1 MKKIISTLLA
11 LILSISLFT
20 VAGAVDESI
29 GYDKFDLPIISD
41 MLPDGHQ
48 VSKIQIYVDKNKKIA
63 FGKLSDVAKLMSADI
78 FESDSM
84 YRVTKDYMCFQY
96 DNANN
101 MTLYFSDQPNG
112 KILLQGNLFESK
124 KINNV
129 WYVDFI
135 KICDMF
141 GIEFSK
147 VDKTVNSFIKNAQF
161 GDYFSQI
168 DLEKNSFYILISG
181 KKNLSSIYQK
191 VISNKEKYFWD
202 YSSLSEKGDKW
213 WEKILTSIETAENKA
228 IIQNANRLSNIINDW
243 DNWTTFV
250 FSEYDSGM
258 HYTEALIDICSAQ
271 YIKDAIKNNTD
282 NLSSYG
288 SMADFLERSL
298 HAQAVYESG
307 KNISELFDELYNI
320 GDGKAMSFVKSLFKT
335 EDYQKAFKAMSL
347 DSKLELGNALI
358 SVVKIGADTAKTYF
372 QQKDLFEQIDSISPA
387 KIALLEHSITQNDN
401 IVNNAKTEELKEAFE
416 DWFFRSPIRANTR
429 IRLNT
434 KDNAKGLIDSAETV
448 KTLYRNIDNQNSYM
462 ADSVLQN
469 MSFSIVDETIQNAL
483 QLSGIPELYAL
494 SVALGLSDTVMSV
507 IKDSDLAEILKSAE
521 KLVQYYYIEK
531 MLLNDLDVQNPY
543 NLYDRLLMA
552 LESSYCCFKVCSSE
566 LYDDFKME
574 FKDEIKAISEVLM
587 DLDYKVNG
595 LNINYYHDPK
605 NDNVSAEVKNYILDY
620 NEITKNSVLV
630 VGIVSDKDGYV
641 LSDATVTLKC
651 GEDKFYAITGDDGK
665 YSFIVPKT
673 YNSYF
678 YVLEV
683 SKDEYITVS
692 ENIVNNSE
700 DILRNV
706 TLMPIHQKFCIEGT
720 VTDERGTKL
729 DGVTVELYGDS
740 GTSYGKV
747 STINGEYKITTPLTG
762 EMMNL
767 LFTKNGYLDLRINDI
782 APDSDHTIDV
792 KLVDIY
798 QEKFVNELIE
808 KEDIWTEIIAKHSE
822 LGVEEPFE
830 TPFSFVDLDLDGKLE
845 FICGLYNPY
854 ASEKY
859 DVFTL
864 ENGNLKKVGSFLGKI
879 KELHYNQL
887 DNSYTI
893 FTSTGEDMGN
903 DYYRSYDCKYTYTNE
918 KITEQEKVFYDFNT
932 SNLHIETEYY
942 KANGNNIIKISR
954 EEYCE
959 FFKTPRKYKYIKFST
974 AGFFYWDRNDDL
986 QIKKNILNK
995 SYLEFKSNQYE
1006 WFYSDIIQQ
1015 YGNKTYYAK
1024 TTTNGGGIRNF
1035 DFSSSKYTKYDILPI
1050 SDKETN
1056 IGSFIIY
1063 NNKVYY
1069 TAGGLSSSG
1078 TSYTLKC
1085 CNLDGTNVSMIVDNV
1100 SRFFNINGGILE
1112 IEDYTSSLY
1121 PYSSSEPHR
1130 YNILTNKLYTGILTS
1145 HKNYPDTVCL
1155 CGLIDSPTEF
1165 DGGLFYKEYKEGS
1178 IEVIYYRKD
1187 IKSGVV
1193 EKIGVGHEPS
1203 R

>member
-48 VSKIQIYVDKNKKIA
+48 VSKIQLYVDKNKKIA

-147 VDKTVNSFIKNAQF
+147 IDKTVNSFIKNAQF

-191 VISNKEKYFWD
+191 VMSNKEKYFWD

-307 KNISELFDELYNI
+307 ENISKLFDELYNI

-401 IVNNAKTEELKEAFE
+401 IVNNSKTEELKEAFE

-673 YNSYF
+673 YKSYF

-720 VTDERGTKL
+720 VTDEHGIKL
-729 DGVTVELYGDS
+729 DGVSVELYGDN
-740 GTSYGKV
+740 GVSYGKTL
-747 STINGEYKITTPLTG
+747 TINGKYKIIISPT
-762 EMMNL
+762 EEVMYNL
-767 LFTKNGYLDLRINDI
+767 LFTKNEYVDLRVSNIEPN
-782 APDSDHTIDV
+782 SDQTIDV
-792 KLVDIY
+792 TLPLENN
-798 QEKFVNELIE
+798 QEVSKPTMDGVPVEF
-808 KEDIWTEIIAKHSE
+808 EDANFKICVMRTLNITSEDVITDKMCETITEIDCSGQILETLADLPKLPNLKKLYVDNSE
-822 LGVEEPFE
+822 VALNLKGINKAQNLISVTLRNCKLSEVDRLADLPNLEYLDISSLHRTQVSDYSSLARLSKLKYLNMSWTGYNQYNSFYLEDASFINSLTNLEELYIYETGITNYSLTKLNKLKKLTITECNTDEILKQLNVGGGIISLEELYVYADSLTTEGIKQYLSKAVNLKRLSLGGIRSSVTSIE
-830 TPFSFVDLDLDGKLE
+830 
-845 FICGLYNPY
+845 GL
-854 ASEKY
+854 
-859 DVFTL
+859 
-864 ENGNLKKVGSFLGKI
+864 GNLKKLEYLYFDNEMAFHLPMSAYS
-879 KELHYNQL
+879 ELSKLTNLQEL
-887 DNSYTI
+887 TI
-893 FTSTGEDMGN
+893 PDDPHTVEDRENVTPN
-903 DYYRSYDCKYTYTNE
+903 DYTFLNNIVSLKKLSIGIYHGMKIDCFTGLKKLEKLVLIGGLYTNE
-918 KITEQEKVFYDFNT
+918 VDISGIEKLTSLKELLYTNT
-932 SNLHIETEYY
+932 V
-942 KANGNNIIKISR
+942 K
-954 EEYCE
+954 
-959 FFKTPRKYKYIKFST
+959 FKSSAPL
-974 AGFFYWDRNDDL
+974 DDL
-986 QIKKNILNK
+986 DYLTVRKLQFGE
-995 SYLEFKSNQYE
+995 SY
-1006 WFYSDIIQQ
+1006 
-1015 YGNKTYYAK
+1015 
-1024 TTTNGGGIRNF
+1024 
-1035 DFSSSKYTKYDILPI
+1035 
-1050 SDKETN
+1050 
-1056 IGSFIIY
+1056 
-1063 NNKVYY
+1063 
-1069 TAGGLSSSG
+1069 
-1078 TSYTLKC
+1078 
-1085 CNLDGTNVSMIVDNV
+1085 
-1100 SRFFNINGGILE
+1100 
-1112 IEDYTSSLY
+1112 
-1121 PYSSSEPHR
+1121 
-1130 YNILTNKLYTGILTS
+1130 
-1145 HKNYPDTVCL
+1145 
-1155 CGLIDSPTEF
+1155 
-1165 DGGLFYKEYKEGS
+1165 
-1178 IEVIYYRKD
+1178 
-1187 IKSGVV
+1187 
-1193 EKIGVGHEPS
+1193 
-1203 R
+1203 